1 MSQSSG
7 KRIVIASFGSLGDLH
22 PFLALAAELRQRG
35 HLPIIATAPFYRERI
50 LALGFAFEPLGPP
63 VSPQDPEL
71 IQRIMH
77 SVRGPEYLFRTLFL
91 PHVAESYAELE
102 RICTGADLLIAGE
115 MVLAAPSLAEK
126 TGMPWVSALLS
137 PISFLSAYDPSVLPG
152 AAWLQFT
159 WRWPAVLRKML
170 HKLPAMVFR
179 RWSTPLQEFRKSIG
193 LPHDPDALLTGKWR
207 ANLVLALF
215 SQQFAQ
221 PQQDWPAG
229 TQQTGFAFFEQE
241 STPEREAIQQRLDAF
256 LAAGKP
262 PIVFTLGSAAVHA
275 PGSFFWIS
283 ARAANRLQMRA
294 ILVGDPRGLSSPD
307 ILTVPYADYSKLFPH
322 AAIIVHQGG
331 IGTTAEALRSGR
343 PQVVVPFNFDQP
355 DNAARIE
362 RLGVG
367 LKQSRRSWKAR
378 QAHYSLLRL
387 IRDNSFTKRA
397 TEVGALVR
405 KEDGAANAV
414 DAIEKL
420 LRKPE
425 QL

>member
-1 MSQSSG
+1 MSQSPG
-7 KRIVIASFGSLGDLH
+7 KRVVIASFGSLGDLH

-35 HLPIIATAPFYRERI
+35 HSPVIATAPFYRERV
-50 LALGFAFEPLGPP
+50 LALGFEYEPLGPP

-77 SVRGPEYLFRTLFL
+77 SARGPEYLFRKLFL
-91 PHVAESYAELE
+91 PHVAEMYAELE

-115 MVLAAPSLAEK
+115 MVLAAPSFAEK

-137 PISFLSAYDPSVLPG
+137 PISFLSAHDPSVLPG

-159 WRWPAVLRKML
+159 WRWPLALQKVL
-170 HKLPAMVFR
+170 HKLPGIVFR
-179 RWSTPLQEFRKSIG
+179 RWSKPLQDFRRSIG
-193 LPHDPDALLTGKWR
+193 LPHDPDALLTGKWK
-207 ANLVLALF
+207 AGLVLAMF

-221 PQQDWPAG
+221 PQQDWPAR
-229 TQQTGFAFFEQE
+229 TQQTGFAFFAQE
-241 STPEREAIQQRLDAF
+241 STPEHDDMQQRLDDF
-256 LAAGKP
+256 LASGKP

-283 ARAANRLQMRA
+283 ARAANRLGMRA

-378 QAHYSLLRL
+378 QAHYALLRL
-387 IRDNSFTKRA
+387 IRDNSFAERA
-397 TEVGALVR
+397 AHVGELIR
-405 KEDGAANAV
+405 KEDGAAAAV
-414 DAIEKL
+414 DAVEKL
-420 LRKPE
+420 LLKR
-425 QL
+425 L

>member
-1 MSQSSG
+1 MSQSPG

-35 HLPIIATAPFYRERI
+35 HSPVIATAPFYRERV
-50 LALGFAFEPLGPP
+50 LALGFEFEPLGPP

-91 PHVAESYAELE
+91 PHVAAMYSELE
-102 RICTGADLLIAGE
+102 RICNGADLLVAGE
-115 MVLAAPSLAEK
+115 MVLAAPSFAEK
-126 TGMPWVSALLS
+126 TGIPWVSALLS
-137 PISFLSAYDPSVLPG
+137 PISFLSAHDPSVLPG
-152 AAWLQFT
+152 AGWLRLT
-159 WRWPAVLRKML
+159 WRWPAALRMML
-170 HKLPAMVFR
+170 NKLPAMVFR
-179 RWSTPLQEFRKSIG
+179 RWSTPLQDFRRSIG
-193 LPHDPDALLTGKWR
+193 LPHDPDVLLKGKYK
-207 ANLVLALF
+207 ADLVLAMF
-215 SQQFAQ
+215 SKHFAQ
-221 PQQDWPAG
+221 PQTDWPAR
-229 TQQTGFAFFEQE
+229 TQQTGFAYFQQE
-241 STPEREAIQQRLDAF
+241 STTQQDEVQQRIEDF
-256 LAAGKP
+256 LAVGKP

-275 PGSFFWIS
+275 PGTFFWIS
-283 ARAANRLQMRA
+283 ARAANRLGMRT
-294 ILVGDPRGLSSPD
+294 ILVGDPRGFSSPD

-355 DNAARIE
+355 DNAARIL

-387 IRDNSFTKRA
+387 IRDNTFTKQA
-397 TEVGALVR
+397 TQVGELIR
-405 KEDGAANAV
+405 SEDGSANAV
-414 DAIEKL
+414 DAIERMLVKH
-420 LRKPE
+420 
-425 QL
+425 Q